1 MDSAKFHTRSVVD
14 YIMPISTQMYDLR
27 VKGMNL
33 AQWQEEF
40 VINENARYLLSP
52 NVIFLFEIL
61 DFNTNLMFESPG
73 LLNADNL
80 YPIAW
85 AYLRPVGAA

>member
-27 VKGMNL
+27 IKGMNL
-33 AQWQEEF
+33 AQWNEEF
-40 VINENARYLLSP
+40 VLNENARYLLSP

>member
-1 MDSAKFHTRSVVD
+1 MF
-14 YIMPISTQMYDLR
+14 DLR
-27 VKGMNL
+27 VKGMNF
-33 AQWQEEF
+33 AQWGEEF
-40 VINENARYLLSP
+40 IINEHAKYLLQP

-61 DFNTNLMFESPG
+61 DFNAQMMFDYPE

-85 AYLRPVGAA
+85 GYLRPVGAS

>member
-1 MDSAKFHTRSVVD
+1 
-14 YIMPISTQMYDLR
+14 LR

-33 AQWQEEF
+33 AQWHEEF
-40 VINENARYLLSP
+40 VINESARYILNP

-61 DFNTNLMFESPG
+61 DFNTSLMFDSPE

-85 AYLRPVGAA
+85 GYLRPVGAAQIHLSKTRL

>member
-1 MDSAKFHTRSVVD
+1 MF
-14 YIMPISTQMYDLR
+14 DLR

-33 AQWQEEF
+33 AQWHEEF
-40 VINENARYLLSP
+40 VINENARYLLQQ

-61 DFNTNLMFESPG
+61 DFNPNMIFESPD

-85 AYLRPVGAA
+85 AYLRPVGAAQIHLARTRLQLYRYKFKYD